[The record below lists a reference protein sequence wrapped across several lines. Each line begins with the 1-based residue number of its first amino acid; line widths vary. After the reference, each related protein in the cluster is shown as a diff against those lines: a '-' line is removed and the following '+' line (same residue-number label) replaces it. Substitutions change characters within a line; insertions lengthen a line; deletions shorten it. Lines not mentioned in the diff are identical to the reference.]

1 MRGIGAGGRV
11 RDPDVWPPM
20 PVAIPRG
27 PAEIAWHA
35 LVVATTAA
43 VIVSPAARFLAPF
56 VILALLA
63 GRGAIDWGRVHRSLT
78 KAAVLVN
85 VLFALHATTRS
96 GPSGW
101 PRLWWHVLTGCIDV
115 DPDAPVTVLT
125 ALYLNTYLGVAGSLV
140 CLYVAL
146 LLAFDRRRVD
156 RDLVDPRVWQR
167 QQRRRIQLLR
177 ADHQR
182 RTPPEVR

>member
-1 MRGIGAGGRV
+1 MRGTGAGGTV
-11 RDPDVWPPM
+11 RDPDAWPRM

-35 LVVATTAA
+35 LLVTSTAA
-43 VIVSPAARFLAPF
+43 VLLAPAVRLLALVAVIALVAAR
-56 VILALLA
+56 
-63 GRGAIDWGRVHRSLT
+63 RSIDWGRAHRSLA
-78 KAAVLVN
+78 KAAVLGN
-85 VLFALHATTRS
+85 VAFAAHASAR
-96 GPSGW
+96 GGRWGW
-101 PRLWWHVLTGCIDV
+101 PRLWWHVLTGQVHIGHDG
-115 DPDAPVTVLT
+115 PVTVL
-125 ALYLNTYLGVAGSLV
+125 AMLDLSTYLGVAGTIV
-140 CLYVAL
+140 YLYVAL

>member
-1 MRGIGAGGRV
+1 MRGIGAGGAV
-11 RDPDVWPPM
+11 RDPDAWPRM

-35 LVVATTAA
+35 LVVTATA
-43 VIVSPAARFLAPF
+43 VVLVAPAVRLLVLVAGIALIAAR
-56 VILALLA
+56 
-63 GRGAIDWGRVHRSLT
+63 RSIDWGRVHRSLA
-78 KAAVLVN
+78 KAAVVGN
-85 VLFALHATTRS
+85 VAFAVYASVR
-96 GPSGW
+96 GGRWGW
-101 PRLWWHVLTGCIDV
+101 PRLWWHVLTGQFHTELD
-115 DPDAPVTVLT
+115 DPVTVL
-125 ALYLNTYLGVAGSLV
+125 AMLDLNTYLGVACSIV
-140 CLYVAL
+140 YLYVAL

-177 ADHQR
+177 ADHRR